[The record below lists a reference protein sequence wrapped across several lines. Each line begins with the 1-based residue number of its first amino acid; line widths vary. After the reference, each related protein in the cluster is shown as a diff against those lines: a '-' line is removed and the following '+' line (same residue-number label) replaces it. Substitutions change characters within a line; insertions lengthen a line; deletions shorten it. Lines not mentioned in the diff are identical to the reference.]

1 MNLSIIPTVKSVV
14 TDGNE
19 VSFFD
24 FAPAMS
30 LQAHCRTEDIL
41 SDFAFEL
48 KGNKL
53 IKAEI
58 DESLEKEEYSV
69 AVSENEIVIKG
80 SCDAGVHYGFCTL
93 VQLAALNDGA
103 IPTGVINDKPDMSFR
118 ISRIRSVF
126 LSVPTS
132 VNIPTPFPLPNG
144 KRSVSMLS
152 VSAFLFVPL

>member
-118 ISRIRSVF
+118 AVSDDISRGQISTVDGFKSMIRRFSYFKYNTSKKF
-126 LSVPTS
+126 LKT
-132 VNIPTPFPLPNG
+132 
-144 KRSVSMLS
+144 K
-152 VSAFLFVPL
+152 

>member
-118 ISRIRSVF
+118 AVSDDISRGQISTVDGFESMIRRFSYF
-126 LSVPTS
+126 KY
-132 VNIPTPFPLPNG
+132 I
-144 KRSVSMLS
+144 
-152 VSAFLFVPL
+152 SADNRQIL